1 MSGTMRPETGGGRAG
16 LVTAVARFAARR
28 RWLVVAS
35 WAAGLL
41 VLGFLVRQAGGAYV
55 DNFTLPGAPSQQ
67 AQDVLKQRFP
77 AQAGDTAI
85 LVAYAP
91 AGIQSPASGPRFQKL
106 LEQARPLPNVTSV
119 SPPLFSRDGRYA
131 YVVLQYDR
139 QAAAIPDSSVQALER
154 LADSGG
160 GNGLT
165 LQVGGS
171 VVSAHEGSGHDPYE
185 SVGLVAAVLI
195 LLLVFGSFL
204 VMGLPLLSALIGL
217 GSGLLLV
224 GVAARFGDFSTI
236 TPSFVA
242 MIGLGIGIDY
252 ALFIITRH
260 RQALNAGASPEEAV
274 VTAVETSG
282 RAVLTAGSLVV
293 IALMGLYVIGIPF
306 IGNLGI
312 AAAIVV
318 AVNVLVA
325 VTLLPAVLSLVGR
338 NLDRWRIE
346 RLYHDGSAADTER
359 GFGHRWSE
367 QIQRRPWLWVLAGT
381 AIPLLLAIP
390 VLQMQLGFSN
400 DGTKP
405 ESFHSRRAF
414 DLTVAGFGPGFVS
427 PLVVVVE
434 RDGRLEQPALQR
446 LQTSIKGSPGVALV
460 APPNISPDGSAAV
473 LQVVPT
479 TGSSDS
485 RTAALVDRL
494 RDSVIPP
501 ATAGTGMQ
509 AYVGGGTAALV
520 DIVAQ
525 TQARMPLFFAIVIGL
540 SSLLLMTI
548 FRSLAIPATAAVMNL
563 LSVGASYGVLV
574 AVFQWGWGMRLIGLD
589 ATGPV
594 EAYLP
599 MILFAIL
606 FGLSTDYEVFL
617 LSRVRERHRAG
628 RPTHAAVA
636 EGLASTMRVIGA
648 AAAIMAT
655 VFLAFLANSS
665 RPIKEFGLGLAVA
678 VFVDAIV
685 IRLVLVPAAM
695 QLLGEWNWWTP
706 AWLDHL
712 LPRLELEAD
721 AKDLPS
727 PSPGG

>member
-1 MSGTMRPETGGGRAG
+1 
-16 LVTAVARFAARR
+16 
-28 RWLVVAS
+28 
-35 WAAGLL
+35 
-41 VLGFLVRQAGGAYV
+41 
-55 DNFTLPGAPSQQ
+55 
-67 AQDVLKQRFP
+67 
-77 AQAGDTAI
+77 
-85 LVAYAP
+85 
-91 AGIQSPASGPRFQKL
+91 
-106 LEQARPLPNVTSV
+106 
-119 SPPLFSRDGRYA
+119 
-131 YVVLQYDR
+131 
-139 QAAAIPDSSVQALER
+139 
-154 LADSGG
+154 
-160 GNGLT
+160 
-165 LQVGGS
+165 
-171 VVSAHEGSGHDPYE
+171 
-185 SVGLVAAVLI
+185 
-195 LLLVFGSFL
+195 
-204 VMGLPLLSALIGL
+204 MGLPLLSALIGL
-217 GSGLLLV
+217 GCGLLLV

-338 NLDRWRIE
+338 NLDRWRIG

-367 QIQRRPWLWVLAGT
+367 QIQRRPWLWALAGT

-405 ESFHSRRAF
+405 ESLHSRRAF
-414 DLTVAGFGPGFVS
+414 DLTVAGFGPGFAS

-446 LQTSIKGSPGVALV
+446 LQSSIQGSPGVALV

-479 TGSSDS
+479 TGSSDP
-485 RTAALVDRL
+485 RTAALVNRL

-563 LSVGASYGVLV
+563 LSVGASYGVVV
-574 AVFQWGWGMRLIGLD
+574 AVFQWGWGMKLIGLD

-655 VFLAFLANSS
+655 VFLAFLANNS

-712 LPRLELEAD
+712 LPRLELEEQI
-721 AKDLPS
+721 PS
-727 PSPGG
+727 PMRGGQGRG